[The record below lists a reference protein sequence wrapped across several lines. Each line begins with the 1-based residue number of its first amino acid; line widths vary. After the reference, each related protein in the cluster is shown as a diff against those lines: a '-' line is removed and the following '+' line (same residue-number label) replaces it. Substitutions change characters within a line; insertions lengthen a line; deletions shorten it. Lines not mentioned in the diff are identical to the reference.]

1 MTYTTDQIN
10 QLAGRPA
17 LPSSCNTYCKKS
29 LTGRILFAAERVDAD
44 TWKDVTMQKQLEQQ
58 IQEQRHIIERVN
70 ND

>member
-1 MTYTTDQIN
+1 MTYTTEQIN
-10 QLAGRPA
+10 HIAGRPT
-17 LPSSCNTYCKKS
+17 LPPSCNTYCKKS

-58 IQEQRHIIERVN
+58 IQEQQHIIERAN

>member
-10 QLAGRPA
+10 QIAGPPA
-17 LPSSCNTYCKKS
+17 LPSCCNAYYKKS
-29 LTGRILFAAERVDAD
+29 STGRILFAVERIDAD

-58 IQEQRHIIERVN
+58 IQEQQSIIKRAG